1 MNGRVEIDGY
11 SSSNSKTYLN
21 GDGTISVE
29 IYDQNINEP
38 MLLDTTDE
46 STGGIV
52 GSNNPLNISDTYISS
67 SGTSTGN
74 EDKVKIGVEKVNSKD
89 VIHRTL
95 LKFDL
100 PKIPSS
106 FTLVNASLNMIGYF
120 DENYND
126 NDSNVMIG
134 IHQLKKDW
142 TESNATWSSMNKEFD
157 SNIENYFHAT
167 RSGGTI
173 SGDRL
178 TVDSKVSQVD
188 ITDLVQRWY
197 NNEPN
202 YGLMLK
208 AVDETYNS
216 SIMIR
221 QIHNHV

>member
-106 FTLVNASLNMIGYF
+106 FTLVNASLNMIGYY

-134 IHQLKKDW
+134 IHQL
-142 TESNATWSSMNKEFD
+142 N
-157 SNIENYFHAT
+157 
-167 RSGGTI
+167 
-173 SGDRL
+173 
-178 TVDSKVSQVD
+178 
-188 ITDLVQRWY
+188 
-197 NNEPN
+197 
-202 YGLMLK
+202 
-208 AVDETYNS
+208 
-216 SIMIR
+216 
-221 QIHNHV
+221 

>member
-1 MNGRVEIDGY
+1 MNGRVEIDDY
-11 SSSNSKTYLN
+11 RSVNSKTYLN

-106 FTLVNASLNMIGYF
+106 FTLVNASLNMIGYY
-120 DENYND
+120 DENY
-126 NDSNVMIG
+126 MPPRR
-134 IHQLKKDW
+134 KKV
-142 TESNATWSSMNKEFD
+142 EE
-157 SNIENYFHAT
+157 I
-167 RSGGTI
+167 
-173 SGDRL
+173 
-178 TVDSKVSQVD
+178 
-188 ITDLVQRWY
+188 
-197 NNEPN
+197 
-202 YGLMLK
+202 
-208 AVDETYNS
+208 
-216 SIMIR
+216 
-221 QIHNHV
+221 